1 MHDAITA
8 ARKTIEAGGGMN
20 VMTETVRLQPHPPYE
35 LTAAQVREL
44 QQANEIATAIPI
56 PSAADYE
63 ARLRSI
69 LGSREDPDTIETYL
83 RRSFEA
89 DGDETNSF
97 WSRVRRLCLS
107 LF

>member
-1 MHDAITA
+1 
-8 ARKTIEAGGGMN
+8 
-20 VMTETVRLQPHPPYE
+20 MTQ
-35 LTAAQVREL
+35 
-44 QQANEIATAIPI
+44 
-56 PSAADYE
+56 
-63 ARLRSI
+63 
-69 LGSREDPDTIETYL
+69 DPDTIETYL

>member
-1 MHDAITA
+1 
-8 ARKTIEAGGGMN
+8 
-20 VMTETVRLQPHPPYE
+20 MTENASQIV
-35 LTAAQVREL
+35 AAM
-44 QQANEIATAIPI
+44 PI

-69 LGSREDPDTIETYL
+69 LGSREDPDTIESYL
-83 RRSFEA
+83 RSSFEA

-97 WSRVRRLCLS
+97 WSRVRRLWLS